1 MRKAVSS
8 CSEKVQKRLDTG
20 CWRKYDRGMET
31 NQTTTQTPLV
41 SCRKCGDD
49 LTYYPE
55 MEPITD
61 SNGRNRVMCVPC
73 IGMLL

>member
-1 MRKAVSS
+1 M
-8 CSEKVQKRLDTG
+8 DT
-20 CWRKYDRGMET
+20 
-31 NQTTTQTPLV
+31 NNTTTQTPLI

-49 LTYYPE
+49 MTYDPR

-61 SNGRNRVMCVPC
+61 SNGRNRIMCRPC